1 MEILAFWAPWVAL
14 AIHLALPFH
23 LTGRSP
29 NAWVW
34 IGVLTYVGTWFIS
47 NLWQIAFWL
56 PVYGVIEQSDAY
68 GLALRLKTFSE
79 QIRQVFYFG
88 LFFAFYV
95 MGARQLPS
103 VKVPVIYFT
112 HWGFS
117 SINSRVLLTFPPLP
131 KPDLQAKLVWLIL
144 LVAETFAIAEY
155 VHCKMLM
162 DPIGKKDL
170 MLSEVWGIE
179 VSRYACGRV
188 IGTLSPSIAPI
199 ITGLWMFRVIM
210 ARRGNGRIP
219 RS

>member
-1 MEILAFWAPWVAL
+1 METVAFWAPWAAL
-14 AIHLALPFH
+14 AIHLALPFY

-34 IGVLTYVGTWFIS
+34 LGVLSYIGTWFIS
-47 NLWQIAFWL
+47 NLWQVAFWL
-56 PVYGVIEQSDAY
+56 PAYGAIEQTDAY

-79 QIRQVFYFG
+79 QIRQVFYLG

-95 MGARQLPS
+95 LAARQLPS

-112 HWGFS
+112 PIGFPW
-117 SINSRVLLTFPPLP
+117 IKTRVLLTFSPLP

-155 VHCKMLM
+155 VNCKLFWDPLGREDYMLAE
-162 DPIGKKDL
+162 
-170 MLSEVWGIE
+170 SWGLE

-199 ITGLWMFRVIM
+199 ITGLWIFRVIM
-210 ARRGNGRIP
+210 ARRGNARDARP
-219 RS
+219 